1 MNPFPNL
8 TRLRQL
14 LRLAEYNREE
24 FARQAATML
33 PAPSASTSTKS

>member
-1 MNPFPNL
+1 VNPFPNL

-14 LRLAEYNREE
+14 LGLVEYNREE
-24 FARQAATML
+24 FARRAATVL